1 MLFRLSLTAL
11 ALLLA
16 GFFQAAWAGPK
27 DQAFFESVEGVWSG
41 PGEIVAGK
49 YKGTKF
55 ACRLTGG
62 PSAKHAV
69 GIAMDGR
76 CRVGVFSQKMS
87 AFIGQQGDGYTGR
100 FLDGGNGEGLDIV
113 SGKINGNEIVV
124 GINRKRLN
132 GAMVAHLEEPDVM
145 NVTISVLV
153 QDELI
158 PVIGMTLS
166 RDSRVGSS
174 GSNNYESTR

>member
-1 MLFRLSLTAL
+1 MLFRLSLTAF

-16 GFFQAAWAGPK
+16 GFAQFAWAGPK
-27 DQAFFESVEGVWSG
+27 DQAFFDAVTGVWSG

-55 ACRLTGG
+55 ACKLTGG
-62 PSAKHAV
+62 PSTEHAV
-69 GIAMDGR
+69 GISMDGR

-87 AFIGQQGDGYTGR
+87 AFIGQQGDNYTGR
-100 FLDGGNGEGLDIV
+100 FLDGAKGEGLDIV

-124 GINRKRLN
+124 GINRSRLS
-132 GAMVAHLEEPDVM
+132 GSMVAHLKEPNVI

-166 RDSRVGSS
+166 RDSQIGSA
-174 GSNNYESTR
+174 GSNDDKLSR